1 MLVYIKKKKKKKERY
16 PVAGKTLSL
25 LLSLNRRKISSLY
38 KVAYELESEHVQS
51 PLTF

>member
-16 PVAGKTLSL
+16 PVAGKTLS
-25 LLSLNRRKISSLY
+25 LSLNRRKISSLY